1 MGTYMKN
8 HLRYIFILP
17 LILVGSAC
25 NDGSK
30 KDSNN
35 YNNANNQNNI
45 VNPDCV
51 LLQDEDNDGI
61 LNRDEA
67 CRFNRDS
74 DGDSIPDYLDLD
86 SDDDGIQDRHEA
98 GDNDPNTPPLDYDG
112 DGLPDFIDP
121 DADNDGVLDR
131 DEDRDGNGVV
141 GNCKTTCV
149 FGATDPAD
157 MCGDGQYCQGTGE
170 CDPAYSFQCAHGE
183 TERLNPD
190 TDGDGIPDGQE
201 GTFVCNPATEDNP
214 LGRKDV
220 KFLEMT
226 HAKLGLENKT
236 VTQAVTIT
244 NPGAHDQILCH
255 DLQEPTSEVAGFTLT
270 RDLEVVND
278 VPVDSLS
285 GNFQAIKSRVELAFG
300 ASNVQMRASGSQT
313 LSHEEYATVV
323 NAIFDITTTS
333 SLTPSAV
340 RNRLLAAI
348 LGVTEGSLSNLP
360 AVDAFGSED
369 TTFVMALAVQKAEPK
384 AFNPDGTFTIKD
396 TFLVVQ
402 GGVARRTQY
411 DNNAVTTAMN
421 LDDFSNSTGWAGP
434 MAGHEDECEPYE
446 VSTMPIADIIWVIDE
461 SGSMS
466 EEQQSV
472 ANNAVNFFN
481 RAIAYGLDFRM
492 GVVDVGI
499 VNEGRYCTAQ
509 GQSGDYFLG
518 PGNLAQFQ
526 QCVLAPWGGGYNEG
540 GTEHGIT
547 QGYNAIVNHLPRQ
560 AGSPS
565 RIRPDATLVVIY
577 VSDER
582 AEELKESCGAG
593 EGSGMAPVDPA
604 CLWTV
609 IGPTVQLL
617 QGASSTGGIGKAH
630 ALIGPPPSGCSTA
643 SQVGQGYL
651 DIVQYMGGQVGSIC
665 QTDLGPT
672 LQVIIE
678 DIVASSSPVRLLH
691 FPISL
696 SLSVSK
702 DGLPLPRSRVSGFDY
717 RSSANTIVFIGQ
729 TFDPNHPSEVLVSYY
744 RWVTDV
750 VPVD

>member
-1 MGTYMKN
+1 MK
-8 HLRYIFILP
+8 RSILS
-17 LILVGSAC
+17 ILLLPVLLSGLTAC
-25 NDGSK
+25 NTG
-30 KDSNN
+30 KDKNTNN
-35 YNNANNQNNI
+35 YNNQSNLNNV

-51 LLQDEDNDGI
+51 LLEDADNDGI
-61 LNRDEA
+61 LNRDEG
-67 CRFNRDS
+67 CRYNTDS
-74 DGDSIPDYLDLD
+74 DGDTIPDYMDLD
-86 SDDDGIQDRHEA
+86 SDDDGIQDHLEA
-98 GDNDPNTPPLDYDG
+98 GDDDPNTPPLDFDG
-112 DGLPDFIDP
+112 DGKPDFIDP

-131 DEDRDGNGVV
+131 DEDRNGDGVV
-141 GNCKTTCV
+141 GTCKTTCV
-149 FGATDPAD
+149 FGATEPAD
-157 MCGDGQYCQGTGE
+157 QCGGGQYCLGTGV
-170 CDPAYSFQCAHGE
+170 CDPPYSFQCANGE
-183 TERLNPD
+183 TDRLNPD
-190 TDGDGIPDGQE
+190 TDGDGVPDGQE

-220 KFLEMT
+220 KFMDMT
-226 HAKLGLENKT
+226 FVKLGLENKT
-236 VTQAVTIT
+236 VTQTV
-244 NPGAHDQILCH
+244 NLQSPSAHDQILCH
-255 DLQEPTSEVAGFTLT
+255 DLQEVGSEVAGFTLT
-270 RDLEVVND
+270 RDLEQSGG
-278 VPVDSLS
+278 VPVESLS
-285 GNFQAIKSRVELAFG
+285 ENFTLMKTRVELAFG
-300 ASNVQMRASGSQT
+300 AANVLMRASGSQT
-313 LSHEEYATVV
+313 MSHEEYPTIV
-323 NAIFDITTTS
+323 NAIFDITSSS

-340 RNRLLAAI
+340 RNKLLAA
-348 LGVTEGSLSNLP
+348 LTGVPENTLTNLP
-360 AVDAFGSED
+360 PVDAFGSAD
-369 TTFVMALAVQKAEPK
+369 TTFVAAVSVQKAEPK
-384 AFNPDGTFTIKD
+384 SWNTDGTFTIKD
-396 TFLVVQ
+396 TYLVVQ

-411 DNNAVTTAMN
+411 DNSAVTTAMN

-434 MAGHEDECEPYE
+434 SAGHEDECEPYE
-446 VSTMPIADIIWVIDE
+446 VSTVPIADIIWVIDE
-461 SGSMS
+461 SGSMY
-466 EEQQSV
+466 EEQTSV

-499 VNEGRYCTAQ
+499 VNDGRFCTAQ

-518 PGNLAQFQ
+518 SGNLAQFQ
-526 QCVLAPWGGGYNEG
+526 QCVLEPWGGGQEEG

-547 QGYNAIVNHLPRQ
+547 QGYNAIVNHLPRA

-582 AEELKESCGAG
+582 AEELKDSCGAG
-593 EGSGMAPVDPA
+593 EGSGMSSVDPS
-604 CLWTV
+604 CMWDV

-630 ALIGPPPSGCSTA
+630 ALIGPPPTGCDTA
-643 SQVGQGYL
+643 TQVGQGYL
-651 DIVQYMGGQVGSIC
+651 DVVQYLGGQIGSIC

-691 FPISL
+691 HPISL

-717 RSSANTIVFIGQ
+717 RASANTIVFIGQ
-729 TFDPNHPSEVLVSYY
+729 SFDPNHPSEVLVSYY

>member
-1 MGTYMKN
+1 MKS
-8 HLRYIFILP
+8 HLP
-17 LILVGSAC
+17 LLVISILLFGVPAC

-30 KDSNN
+30 KQANN
-35 YNNANNQNNI
+35 YNNHNNQNNI

-51 LLQDEDNDGI
+51 LLDDDDNDGI

-67 CRFNRDS
+67 CRYNRDS
-74 DGDSIPDYLDLD
+74 DSDGIPDYLDLD
-86 SDDDGIQDRHEA
+86 SDDDGVHDRLEA
-98 GDNDPNTPPLDYDG
+98 GDDDPNTPPLDFDG

-121 DADNDGVLDR
+121 DSDNDGVLDR
-131 DEDRDGNGVV
+131 DEDRDGNGKV
-141 GNCKTTCV
+141 GTCKDTCV
-149 FGATDPAD
+149 FGATAPEDQ
-157 MCGDGQYCQGTGE
+157 CGRGQYCLGTGV
-170 CDPAYSFQCAHGE
+170 CDPSFSFQCANGE
-183 TERLNPD
+183 TDRLNPD
-190 TDGDGIPDGQE
+190 TDGDGVPDGQE

-220 KFLEMT
+220 KFMDLS
-226 HAKLGLENKT
+226 HVKLGLENKT
-236 VTQAVTIT
+236 VTQAVTLQ
-244 NPGAHDQILCH
+244 NPSSHDQVICH
-255 DLQEPTSEVAGFTLT
+255 DLQEPNVEVAGFTLT
-270 RDLEVVND
+270 RELEVEGE
-278 VPVDSLS
+278 VPVQSVLA
-285 GNFQAIKSRVELAFG
+285 NFQAMKLRVEQAFG
-300 ASNVQMRASGSQT
+300 VANVLMRASGSQT
-313 LSHEEYATVV
+313 LSHEEYPTIV
-323 NAIFDITTTS
+323 NAIFDITSNS
-333 SLTPSAV
+333 SITPAAV

-348 LGVTEGSLSNLP
+348 LNVPETSLSNLP
-360 AVDAFGSED
+360 PSDAFGSAD
-369 TTFVMALAVQKAEPK
+369 TTFVVAVAFQKAEPK
-384 AFNPDGTFTIKD
+384 VFHSDGTFTIKD
-396 TFLVVQ
+396 TYLVVQ
-402 GGVARRTQY
+402 GGVSRRTMY
-411 DNNAVTTAMN
+411 DNNAVPTAMH

-446 VSTMPIADIIWVIDE
+446 VSTVPIADIIWVIDE
-461 SGSMS
+461 SGSMI
-466 EEQQSV
+466 EEQTSV

-492 GVVDVGI
+492 GVVDVGL
-499 VNEGRYCTAQ
+499 VNNGRFCTAQ

-526 QCVLAPWGGGYNEG
+526 QCVLEPWGGGQEEW
-540 GTEHGIT
+540 GTEHGIS
-547 QGYNAIVNHLPRQ
+547 QGYNAIVNHLPRT
-560 AGSPS
+560 AGSPN

-593 EGSGMAPVDPA
+593 EGPGMASVDPT
-604 CLWTV
+604 CLWNV

-617 QGASSTGGIGKAH
+617 QGTSSTGGIGKAH

-643 SQVGQGYL
+643 TQVGQGYL
-651 DIVQYMGGQVGSIC
+651 DIVQYMGGQIGSIC
-665 QTDLGPT
+665 QGDLGPT

-678 DIVASSSPVRLLH
+678 DIVASSSPVRLIH

-717 RSSANTIVFIGQ
+717 RASANTIVFIGQ